1 MYTFILLLMDGS
13 SSEAAPFQM
22 SWAHRK
28 CILDFGHCVYYAVN
42 LQFILL
48 MLFSSRFFVGIYV
61 AHYGDSER
69 EGRLLP
75 GSAQRF
81 RWQVSLEVLCA
92 IINIALKTLDTEIG
106 LRNSWLLFFF
116 FYCKH
121 ISFNDSSKIKHQVNK
136 SGKRPILLT
145 CLTSA

>member
-1 MYTFILLLMDGS
+1 MAIVSKRHHFRCLGLVKNVFLTLGIVFTMLSTS
-13 SSEAAPFQM
+13 SSFYL
-22 SWAHRK
+22 
-28 CILDFGHCVYYAVN
+28 C
-42 LQFILL
+42 
-48 MLFSSRFFVGIYV
+48 FSPPGFSLEYTLHI
-61 AHYGDSER
+61 YGDSER

-116 FYCKH
+116 FFNCKH